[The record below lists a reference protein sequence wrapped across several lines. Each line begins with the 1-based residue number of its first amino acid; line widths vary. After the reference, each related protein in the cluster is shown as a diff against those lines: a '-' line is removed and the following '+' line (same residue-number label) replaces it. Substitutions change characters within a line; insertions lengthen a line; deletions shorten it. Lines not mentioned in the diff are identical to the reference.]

1 MYNYS
6 LRQIGFREGDWP
18 MEPYEAI
25 RVEII
30 KIRRE
35 DVITASSETEIPT
48 GTEGDILMPE
58 VP

>member
-1 MYNYS
+1 
-6 LRQIGFREGDWP
+6 

-35 DVITASSETEIPT
+35 DVITASSETEIPP

>member
-1 MYNYS
+1 
-6 LRQIGFREGDWP
+6 